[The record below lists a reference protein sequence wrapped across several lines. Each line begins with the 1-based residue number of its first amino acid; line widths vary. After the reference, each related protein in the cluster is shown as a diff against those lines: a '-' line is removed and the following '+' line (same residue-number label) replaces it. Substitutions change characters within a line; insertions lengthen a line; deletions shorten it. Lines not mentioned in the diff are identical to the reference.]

1 MYPVNID
8 CYVSNTEGVFF
19 SSELHLQH
27 PLKTPTHEGRIREP
41 RGHWKVKITNR
52 YKLYIL
58 NSIFILKLCSTT
70 NTVNSPS
77 HIFSRLITNPP
88 VK

>member
-8 CYVSNTEGVFF
+8 CDVSDTEGILL

-41 RGHWKVKITNR
+41 RGH
-52 YKLYIL
+52 
-58 NSIFILKLCSTT
+58 
-70 NTVNSPS
+70 
-77 HIFSRLITNPP
+77 
-88 VK
+88 